1 MLHAVRLNERLTFKT
16 FWLRQSE
23 TSSENTQKWPET
35 TKRLQT
41 VYRVIYHTRTI
52 ISQPKNANIVNVEF
66 SLVKS
71 ILIFNLISFSL
82 SLSYVA
88 SIFWTMFGSDQ
99 DPIDRSFEFVYALH
113 HLKVKCNCIDPHP
126 NFFFIKYPRP
136 CTWLIVY
143 DFQMQQHYIEHTH
156 YTYVYC
162 IVSDNLRISDRK
174 TFTLKW
180 MSYTWYK
187 QFDLDRRRTT
197 TGCPKINAI
206 ERL

>member
-82 SLSYVA
+82 SLLCCQHFLDHVRFRSRPYR
-88 SIFWTMFGSDQ
+88 SIVR
-99 DPIDRSFEFVYALH
+99 ICLCIASFESQMQLHRPASEFFFYQIPETLHLANRIRFSNAAALCRAYALH
-113 HLKVKCNCIDPHP
+113 ICI
-126 NFFFIKYPRP
+126 
-136 CTWLIVY
+136 L
-143 DFQMQQHYIEHTH
+143 
-156 YTYVYC
+156 YC
-162 IVSDNLRISDRK
+162 IGNQRLSDRK
-174 TFTLKW
+174 TFTPKW

-206 ERL
+206 EIL

>member
-1 MLHAVRLNERLTFKT
+1 MPKTKTKRKLAQDACVCVCLYTIYHIRYTIYTSLVKDVSFTIFDWWKINDFFAVSLSYPRRTFSSQARVLHAVRLNERLTFKT

-88 SIFWTMFGSDQ
+88 SILGPCSVQIKTLS
-99 DPIDRSFEFVYALH
+99 IDRSNLFMH
-113 HLKVKCNCIDPHP
+113 CI
-126 NFFFIKYPRP
+126 IWK
-136 CTWLIVY
+136 
-143 DFQMQQHYIEHTH
+143 
-156 YTYVYC
+156 
-162 IVSDNLRISDRK
+162 S
-174 TFTLKW
+174 
-180 MSYTWYK
+180 
-187 QFDLDRRRTT
+187 
-197 TGCPKINAI
+197 NAI
-206 ERL
+206 A

>member
-52 ISQPKNANIVNVEF
+52 ISQPKNANIVNVKF
-66 SLVKS
+66 SLVNS

-88 SIFWTMFGSDQ
+88 IIFWTMFGSDQ

-126 NFFFIKYPRP
+126 NFFYQIPETLHLANRIRFSNAAALYRAYALHI
-136 CTWLIVY
+136 CIL
-143 DFQMQQHYIEHTH
+143 
-156 YTYVYC
+156 YC
-162 IVSDNLRISDRK
+162 I
-174 TFTLKW
+174 
-180 MSYTWYK
+180 
-187 QFDLDRRRTT
+187 
-197 TGCPKINAI
+197 G
-206 ERL
+206 